1 MLSRRAYRQTALNRT
16 ELKQCFSPSCR
27 EAEEAE
33 EAEAAEASE
42 EAAEASEE
50 AAEEAEAEEAE
61 EAEEECFSSGHE
73 SRGLSYLGAVRSHE
87 LVFSD

>member
-33 EAEAAEASE
+33 A

-50 AAEEAEAEEAE
+50 AAEEAEAEAEAEAE
-61 EAEEECFSSGHE
+61 EEEECFSSGHE

>member
-33 EAEAAEASE
+33 
-42 EAAEASEE
+42 AAEASEE

-61 EAEEECFSSGHE
+61 EEEAEAEEECFSSGHE

>member
-1 MLSRRAYRQTALNRT
+1 LQWLAVLSRRAYRQTALNRT

-33 EAEAAEASE
+33 AEAAEASE
-42 EAAEASEE
+42 EAAEA
-50 AAEEAEAEEAE
+50 EAEEA

-87 LVFSD
+87 LVSCD

>member
-33 EAEAAEASE
+33 
-42 EAAEASEE
+42 AAEASEE

-61 EAEEECFSSGHE
+61 EAEAEEECFSSGHE

>member
-33 EAEAAEASE
+33 EA